1 MEELAQWCRMREG
14 LNPPW
19 EFQPLDKQFG
29 RIQTGSIMHKRG
41 EKSRPGMVS
50 ELVTSF
56 EDAFLS
62 SSYAG

>member
-1 MEELAQWCRMREG
+1 MREG